1 MRKRDALWYKSDH
14 SDPSVATMRI
24 ASVIRITRQGNAH
37 TSTHACGGVLLI
49 DSHCGKEGRSGR
61 AEGNRSGRRSPE
73 NCASCSASLR
83 PAHSAQHHSRVL
95 GLARVTASHS
105 QMAESM
111 DSDVLSAP
119 CHCCCGNLKFT
130 RLQHWPH
137 CRTVQA
143 ASLHVAQAPAAPH
156 AAAQIHRSLLHVA
169 GRLQVSCC
177 MVVACYICHVARV
190 MLHGLLHLA
199 TCTQYV
205 ASRRAVMLRLTC
217 CASHRTAR
225 ACYVLLAAHDAPSDS
240 SFACVG
246 AHLGC
251 DRRLKLSRLHTQRA
265 AEHFRL
271 GALHRCSGHC
281 HVMLSVVAYTCHLVW
296 CAAWSRYAMVRFRAP
311 DDQTRATVVSSVQQ
325 TTVARRG

>member
-37 TSTHACGGVLLI
+37 TSTHACGGVSLI
-49 DSHCGKEGRSGR
+49 DSHCGKEGVGGR
-61 AEGNRSGRRSPE
+61 KATAPVAEAPRTAPRARRA
-73 NCASCSASLR
+73 CAR
-83 PAHSAQHHSRVL
+83 RTAHS
-95 GLARVTASHS
+95 
-105 QMAESM
+105 
-111 DSDVLSAP
+111 P

-325 TTVARRG
+325 KTVARRG